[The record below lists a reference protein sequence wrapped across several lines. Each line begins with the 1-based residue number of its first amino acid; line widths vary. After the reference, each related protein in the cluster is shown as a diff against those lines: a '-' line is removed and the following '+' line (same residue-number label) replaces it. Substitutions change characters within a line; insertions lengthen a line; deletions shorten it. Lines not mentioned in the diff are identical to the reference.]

1 MKIKDY
7 ISQKFRAWNITD
19 AHLLDVTLSTD
30 LDLEEIYLPEDE
42 KKVGVAMI
50 HLIEELI
57 LAPHLGNVNE
67 NGFSVSW
74 DYSKI
79 GQYYMWLCRKYG
91 VAPDDE
97 VVAALGLSTITDK
110 SDIW

>member
-1 MKIKDY
+1 MKIREY
-7 ISQKFRAWNITD
+7 ISQKLRAWNITD
-19 AHLLDVTLSTD
+19 AQLEDISSSID
-30 LDLEEIYLPEDE
+30 LDEEYTSDNSQV
-42 KKVGVAMI
+42 VGKAMI
-50 HLIEELI
+50 SVIEELM
-57 LAPHLGNVNE
+57 LAPYMSNVNE

-74 DYSKI
+74 DYSRI

-91 VAPDDE
+91 VAPNDE

>member
-1 MKIKDY
+1 MKIREY
-7 ISQKFRAWNITD
+7 ISQKLRAWNITD
-19 AHLLDVTLSTD
+19 AQLVDISPGID
-30 LDLEEIYLPEDE
+30 IEEEYTSDDAQV
-42 KKVGVAMI
+42 VGKAMI
-50 HLIEELI
+50 SVIEELM
-57 LAPHLGNVNE
+57 LAPRMSNVNE

-74 DYSKI
+74 DYSRI

-91 VAPDDE
+91 VAPDNE

>member
-1 MKIKDY
+1 MKIREY
-7 ISQKFRAWNITD
+7 ISQKLRAWNITD
-19 AHLLDVTLSTD
+19 AQLKDISSGID
-30 LDLEEIYLPEDE
+30 LDEEYTSDNSQV
-42 KKVGVAMI
+42 VGKAMI
-50 HLIEELI
+50 SVIEELM
-57 LAPHLGNVNE
+57 LAPYMSNVNE

-74 DYSKI
+74 DYSRI

>member
-1 MKIKDY
+1 MKIGEY

-19 AHLLDVTLSTD
+19 AQLADISTSVN
-30 LDLEEIYLPEDE
+30 LEEDYTLDNEQ
-42 KKVGVAMI
+42 KVGKAMI
-50 HLIEELI
+50 GILEELV
-57 LAPHLGNVNE
+57 LAPYMSNVNE

-74 DYSKI
+74 DYSKV

-91 VAPDDE
+91 VDPDND

>member
-1 MKIKDY
+1 MKVGEY

-19 AHLLDVTLSTD
+19 AQLADVSASIN
-30 LDLEEIYLPEDE
+30 LEEDYSADNEQQ
-42 KKVGVAMI
+42 VGKAMVGI
-50 HLIEELI
+50 LEELA
-57 LAPHLGNVNE
+57 LSPYMDNVNE

-74 DYSKI
+74 DYSKV

-91 VAPDDE
+91 VDPNTD
-97 VVAALGLSTITDK
+97 VVAALGLSTIIDK

>member
-1 MKIKDY
+1 MTIREY
-7 ISQKFRAWNITD
+7 ISQKLRAWNITEAQFADVAASVNLDDEYTFDD
-19 AHLLDVTLSTD
+19 AQV
-30 LDLEEIYLPEDE
+30 
-42 KKVGVAMI
+42 VGKSMI
-50 HLIEELI
+50 SIIEELM
-57 LAPHLGNVNE
+57 LSPYMSNVSE

-91 VAPDDE
+91 VDPDEE

>member
-1 MKIKDY
+1 MKIREY
-7 ISQKFRAWNITD
+7 ISQKLRAWNITD
-19 AHLLDVTLSTD
+19 AQLVDISPD
-30 LDLEEIYLPEDE
+30 IDIEEEYTSDE
-42 KKVGVAMI
+42 AQGVGKAMI
-50 HLIEELI
+50 SVSEERM
-57 LAPHLGNVNE
+57 LAPCMSNVNE

-74 DYSKI
+74 DYSRI

-91 VAPDDE
+91 VAPDNE

>member
-1 MKIKDY
+1 MKIREY
-7 ISQKFRAWNITD
+7 ISQKLRAWNITD
-19 AHLLDVTLSTD
+19 AQLEDISSGID
-30 LDLEEIYLPEDE
+30 LDEEYTSDNSQV
-42 KKVGVAMI
+42 VGKAMI
-50 HLIEELI
+50 SVIEELM
-57 LAPHLGNVNE
+57 LAPYMSNVNE

-74 DYSKI
+74 DYSRI
-79 GQYYMWLCRKYG
+79 GQYYMWICRNYG

>member
-1 MKIKDY
+1 MKIREY
-7 ISQKFRAWNITD
+7 ISQKLRAWNITD
-19 AHLLDVTLSTD
+19 AQLEDISSGID
-30 LDLEEIYLPEDE
+30 LDEEYTSDDAQV
-42 KKVGVAMI
+42 VGKAMI
-50 HLIEELI
+50 SIIEELM
-57 LAPHLGNVNE
+57 LAPCMSNVNE

-74 DYSKI
+74 DYSRI

>member
-1 MKIKDY
+1 MKIREY
-7 ISQKFRAWNITD
+7 ISQKLRAWNITD
-19 AHLLDVTLSTD
+19 AQLEDISSGID
-30 LDLEEIYLPEDE
+30 LDEEYTSDDAQV
-42 KKVGVAMI
+42 VGKAMI
-50 HLIEELI
+50 SVIEELM
-57 LAPHLGNVNE
+57 LAPCMSNVNE

-74 DYSKI
+74 DYSRI
-79 GQYYMWLCRKYG
+79 GQYYMWICRKYG

>member
-1 MKIKDY
+1 MKIREY
-7 ISQKFRAWNITD
+7 ISQKLRAWNITD
-19 AHLLDVTLSTD
+19 AQLEDISSCID
-30 LDLEEIYLPEDE
+30 LDEEYTSDDAQV
-42 KKVGVAMI
+42 VGKAMI
-50 HLIEELI
+50 SVIEELM
-57 LAPHLGNVNE
+57 LAPYMSNVNE

-74 DYSKI
+74 DYSRI

>member
-1 MKIKDY
+1 MKIREY
-7 ISQKFRAWNITD
+7 ISQKLRAWNITD
-19 AHLLDVTLSTD
+19 AQLEDISSGID
-30 LDLEEIYLPEDE
+30 LDEEYTSDNSQV
-42 KKVGVAMI
+42 VGKAMI
-50 HLIEELI
+50 SVIEELM
-57 LAPHLGNVNE
+57 LAPYMSNVNE

-74 DYSKI
+74 DYSRI
-79 GQYYMWLCRKYG
+79 GQYYMWLRRKYG

>member
-1 MKIKDY
+1 MTVREY
-7 ISQKFRAWNITD
+7 ITQKFRAFNITEAD
-19 AHLLDVTLSTD
+19 LLDVYRYINPDEEYILSENGAD
-30 LDLEEIYLPEDE
+30 VGKAIVAILGEIVLSPT
-42 KKVGVAMI
+42 MS
-50 HLIEELI
+50 
-57 LAPHLGNVNE
+57 NVNE

-91 VAPDDE
+91 VDPNTE
-97 VVAALGLSTITDK
+97 VVAALGLSTIIDK

>member
-1 MKIKDY
+1 MKIREY
-7 ISQKFRAWNITD
+7 ISQKLRAWNITD
-19 AHLLDVTLSTD
+19 AQLGDISSGID
-30 LDLEEIYLPEDE
+30 IEEEYTSDYAQVVG
-42 KKVGVAMI
+42 KVMI
-50 HLIEELI
+50 SVIEELM
-57 LAPHLGNVNE
+57 LAPCMSNVNE

-74 DYSKI
+74 DYSRI

-91 VAPDDE
+91 VVPDNE

>member
-1 MKIKDY
+1 MKIREY
-7 ISQKFRAWNITD
+7 ISQKLRAWNITD
-19 AHLLDVTLSTD
+19 AQLEDISSGID
-30 LDLEEIYLPEDE
+30 LDEEYTSDNSQV
-42 KKVGVAMI
+42 VGKAMI
-50 HLIEELI
+50 SVIEELM
-57 LAPHLGNVNE
+57 LAPYMSNVNE

-74 DYSKI
+74 DYSRI

-91 VAPDDE
+91 VVPDDE

>member
-1 MKIKDY
+1 MKIREY
-7 ISQKFRAWNITD
+7 ISQKLRAWNITD
-19 AHLLDVTLSTD
+19 AQLEDISSGID
-30 LDLEEIYLPEDE
+30 LDEEYTSDNSQV
-42 KKVGVAMI
+42 VGTAMI
-50 HLIEELI
+50 SVIEELM
-57 LAPHLGNVNE
+57 LAPYMSNVNE

-74 DYSKI
+74 DYSRI

-91 VAPDDE
+91 VAPDNE

>member
-1 MKIKDY
+1 MKIREY
-7 ISQKFRAWNITD
+7 ISQKLRAWNITD
-19 AHLLDVTLSTD
+19 AQLEDISSGID
-30 LDLEEIYLPEDE
+30 LDEEYTSDNSQV
-42 KKVGVAMI
+42 VGKAMI
-50 HLIEELI
+50 SVIEELM
-57 LAPHLGNVNE
+57 LAPYMSNVNE

-74 DYSKI
+74 DYSRI
-79 GQYYMWLCRKYG
+79 GQYYMRLCRKYG

>member
-1 MKIKDY
+1 MKIREY
-7 ISQKFRAWNITD
+7 ISQKLRAWNITD
-19 AHLLDVTLSTD
+19 AQLEDISSGID
-30 LDLEEIYLPEDE
+30 LDEEYTSDNFQV
-42 KKVGVAMI
+42 VGKAIISV
-50 HLIEELI
+50 IEELM
-57 LAPHLGNVNE
+57 LAPYMSNVNE

-74 DYSKI
+74 DYSRI

-91 VAPDDE
+91 VAPDNE

>member
-1 MKIKDY
+1 MKIREY
-7 ISQKFRAWNITD
+7 ISQKLRAWNITD
-19 AHLLDVTLSTD
+19 AQLEDISSGID
-30 LDLEEIYLPEDE
+30 LDEEYTSDNFQV
-42 KKVGVAMI
+42 VGKAIISV
-50 HLIEELI
+50 IEELM
-57 LAPHLGNVNE
+57 LAPYMSNVNE

-74 DYSKI
+74 DYSRI

-91 VAPDDE
+91 VDPDDE

>member
-1 MKIKDY
+1 MKIREY
-7 ISQKFRAWNITD
+7 ISQKLRVWNITD
-19 AHLLDVTLSTD
+19 AQLGDISSGID
-30 LDLEEIYLPEDE
+30 IEEEYTSDYAQV
-42 KKVGVAMI
+42 VGKAMI
-50 HLIEELI
+50 SVIEELM
-57 LAPHLGNVNE
+57 LAPCMSNVNE

-74 DYSKI
+74 DYSRI

-91 VAPDDE
+91 VAPDNE

>member
-1 MKIKDY
+1 MKIREY
-7 ISQKFRAWNITD
+7 ISQKLRAWNITD
-19 AHLLDVTLSTD
+19 AQLEDISSGID
-30 LDLEEIYLPEDE
+30 LDEEYTSDNSQV
-42 KKVGVAMI
+42 VGKAIISV
-50 HLIEELI
+50 IEELM
-57 LAPHLGNVNE
+57 LAPYMSNVNE

-74 DYSKI
+74 DYSRI

-91 VAPDDE
+91 VDPDDE

>member
-1 MKIKDY
+1 MKIREY
-7 ISQKFRAWNITD
+7 ISQKLRAWNITD
-19 AHLLDVTLSTD
+19 AQLEDISSGID
-30 LDLEEIYLPEDE
+30 LDKEYTSDNSQV
-42 KKVGVAMI
+42 VGKAMI
-50 HLIEELI
+50 SVIEELM
-57 LAPHLGNVNE
+57 LAPYMSNVNE

-74 DYSKI
+74 DYSRI

>member
-1 MKIKDY
+1 MKIREY
-7 ISQKFRAWNITD
+7 ISQKLRAWNITD
-19 AHLLDVTLSTD
+19 AQLEDISSGID
-30 LDLEEIYLPEDE
+30 LDEEYTSDNSQV
-42 KKVGVAMI
+42 VGKAMI
-50 HLIEELI
+50 SVIEELM
-57 LAPHLGNVNE
+57 LAPYMSNVNE

-74 DYSKI
+74 DYSRI
-79 GQYYMWLCRKYG
+79 GQYYMWLCHKYG

>member
-1 MKIKDY
+1 MKIREY
-7 ISQKFRAWNITD
+7 ISQKLRAWNITD
-19 AHLLDVTLSTD
+19 AQLEDISSGID
-30 LDLEEIYLPEDE
+30 LDEEYTSDNSQV
-42 KKVGVAMI
+42 VGKAMI
-50 HLIEELI
+50 SVIEELM
-57 LAPHLGNVNE
+57 LAPYMSNVNE

-91 VAPDDE
+91 VVPDNE